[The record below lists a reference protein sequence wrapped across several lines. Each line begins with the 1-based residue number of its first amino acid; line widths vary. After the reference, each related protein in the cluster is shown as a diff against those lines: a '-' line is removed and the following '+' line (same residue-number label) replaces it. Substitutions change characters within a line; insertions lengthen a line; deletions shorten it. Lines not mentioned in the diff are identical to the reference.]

1 MANQY
6 NRKTLYLA
14 SGNDTL
20 KLALEDTQ
28 TTLKFH
34 NSVANPGDALPF
46 LIEGPGQTI
55 VQGHSLTL
63 TESQGTNKLE
73 VGVNDVKATTGT
85 NSLTLDST
93 GLILQDGVWTTGKN
107 LGSFTRTTS
116 TTVTNISDQVSTNK
130 GDIGNLSASV
140 HDNVTNWT
148 TYKNGL
154 NLNEWTAGTISTKFV
169 NANSNHTTLSTHVY
183 DFLTVP
189 KDELNADQT
198 LQAYVDSKV
207 NAEKDRIDAILAN
220 APESL
225 NTLNELKIALESSD
239 YSLVDVQISI
249 VQKLNALADVVAYL
263 TSEDPTLDT
272 TLTTIP
278 QPTWY
283 ASINVPNRDSVDQP
297 AVTTEVANEEGPLV
311 G

>member
-34 NSVANPGDALPF
+34 NSVANPGAALPF

-63 TESQGTNKLE
+63 TESQGTNKVE
-73 VGVNDVKATTGT
+73 VGDTEVKATTGT
-85 NSLTLDST
+85 NILTLDST
-93 GLILQDGVWTTGKN
+93 GLKLKDSTWTAAAVDIGA
-107 LGSFTRTTS
+107 FARDTS
-116 TTVTNISDQVSTNK
+116 TSVANLHTQVFTGHTNSISNISTSVHTNK
-130 GDIGNLSASV
+130 
-140 HDNVTNWT
+140 TNWD
-148 TYKNGL
+148 TYKGSLTLENWNAQQISSKFL
-154 NLNEWTAGTISTKFV
+154 TA
-169 NANSNHTTLSTHVY
+169 NNNHEALSTHVNTY
-183 DFLTVP
+183 LTVP
-189 KDELNADQT
+189 DSQT
-198 LQAYVDSKV
+198 LQTYVEDKV

-249 VQKLNALADVVAYL
+249 VQKLNDLADVVAHL
-263 TSEDPTLDT
+263 TSEDPTTDT
-272 TLTTIP
+272 TLTTNP
-278 QPTWY
+278 PPTWY
-283 ASINVPNRDSVDQP
+283 ASINVPNRDIVNQP
-297 AVTTEVANEEGPLV
+297 EVPDSTDTEIVV
-311 G
+311 